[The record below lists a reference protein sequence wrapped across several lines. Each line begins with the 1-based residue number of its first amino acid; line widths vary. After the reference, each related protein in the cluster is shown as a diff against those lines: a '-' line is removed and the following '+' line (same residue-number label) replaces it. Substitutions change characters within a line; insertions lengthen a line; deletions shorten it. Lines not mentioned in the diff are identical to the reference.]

1 MATSTLPELREP
13 VPVRR
18 RVWQSPVGQPAWA
31 RPALLAIAALAG
43 LLYLWGADQDGYHSF
58 YANAVRSMT
67 VSWKAFLF
75 GSYDPA
81 NTITLD
87 KLPGFLWPQ
96 ALLAR
101 LLGFHGWALALP
113 QAVEG
118 VLSVLVLF
126 RTVRLW
132 AGAGAALLAA
142 ALFTLTPELVGLFRT
157 PVEEPVFTLL
167 LLLAA
172 ESAQRAVRTAGL
184 RALLLAGVWVGLA
197 FQAKMLEAWA
207 VLPVFAGV
215 YLLAAPTRLRRRLAQ
230 LALAGLV
237 TVAVSAAWM
246 ALVTLTPVADR
257 PYVDGTTD
265 NSAYSM
271 VVGYNFL
278 NRFSAVG
285 LTAERTGSVTV
296 DRSRTTAMPAQDG
309 GPQLNP
315 TDGRTGTAGPP
326 PGDQGDGGWAK
337 LLRSRFAS
345 QVGWLYPLAAISL
358 LHALLRRRRAPR
370 TDPLRAGYL
379 LWGGWATVF
388 FLSLSAGSI
397 GMHTYYLGSLAVALA
412 ALGGAGT
419 VLLWRDFGEGGPRA
433 LALPAAVAAS
443 VLWSGWLSWR
453 LPTFLPW
460 LAPTAVTTAAL
471 ALALLGTAKSRWFA
485 GLGAGRARIAT
496 AGIVAG
502 LVAALLAPT
511 AWAASVLD
519 PKYGSDLRGAVGPM
533 AAHRAAAQP
542 VSTRLTPQEQE
553 LFAYVQAHNGGAR
566 YLLAA
571 YPWQA
576 SSPYI
581 LATAA
586 RVLPMGGFTGQ
597 VPSPTA
603 EQLRELVADGR
614 LRHVLIGREPSGGV
628 MRGTTDWVRAHCTQ
642 VPPGDY
648 GQPTATAQVLYRC
661 GQQAI

>member
-31 RPALLAIAALAG
+31 RPALLGIAALAG

-67 VSWKAFLF
+67 VSWKAFVF

-126 RTVRLW
+126 RLVRLW

-215 YLLAAPTRLRRRLAQ
+215 YVLAAPTRLRRRLAH
-230 LALAGLV
+230 LALAALV

-285 LTAERTGSVTV
+285 LTAEQTGSVTV
-296 DRSRTTAMPAQDG
+296 DRSRAGAMAPAADG
-309 GPQLNP
+309 P
-315 TDGRTGTAGPP
+315 RTGPTQSRRTTAGPP
-326 PGDQGDGGWAK
+326 PGTKGDGGWTK
-337 LLRSRFAS
+337 LFRSQFAS
-345 QVGWLYPLAAISL
+345 QIGWLYPLAAISL
-358 LHALLRRRRAPR
+358 LCALLWRRREPR

-379 LWGGWATVF
+379 LWGGWAAVF
-388 FLSLSAGSI
+388 FLSLSAGTI

-419 VLLWRDFGEGGPRA
+419 VLLWQGFGRGGWRA
-433 LALPAAVAAS
+433 LALPSAVAAS

-453 LPTFLPW
+453 LPAFLPW
-460 LAPTAVTTAAL
+460 LAPTAVTAAAL
-471 ALALLGTAKSRWFA
+471 ALALLGTAKSGWFA
-485 GLGAGRARIAT
+485 GLGPSRATIARAGVA
-496 AGIVAG
+496 AG
-502 LVAALLAPT
+502 LVAALLTPT

-542 VSTRLTPQEQE
+542 VSTQLTPQQQE
-553 LFAYVQAHNGGAR
+553 LFGYVEAHNGGAR

-586 RVLPMGGFTGQ
+586 KVLPMGGFTGQ
-597 VPSPTA
+597 VPWPTA
-603 EQLRELVADGR
+603 DQLRDLVADGQV
-614 LRHVLIGREPSGGV
+614 RHVLIGRDPSGGAI
-628 MRGTTDWVRAHCTQ
+628 RDTTDWVRAHCTE

-648 GQPTATAQVLYRC
+648 DQQAASAQLLYRC
-661 GQQAI
+661 GS

>member
-1 MATSTLPELREP
+1 
-13 VPVRR
+13 
-18 RVWQSPVGQPAWA
+18 
-31 RPALLAIAALAG
+31 
-43 LLYLWGADQDGYHSF
+43 
-58 YANAVRSMT
+58 MT

-101 LLGFHGWALALP
+101 LLGFHPWALALP

-126 RTVRLW
+126 RAVRLW

-172 ESAQRAVRTAGL
+172 ESAQRAMRTAGL
-184 RALLLAGVWVGLA
+184 RALLLAGFWVGLA

-215 YLLAAPTRLRRRLAQ
+215 YLLAAPVPLRRRLGR

-237 TVAVSAAWM
+237 TVAVSGAWM
-246 ALVTLTPVADR
+246 AAVTLTPVADR

-278 NRFSAVG
+278 NRFSEVG
-285 LTAERTGSVTV
+285 LTAERTGSVIA
-296 DRSRTTAMPAQDG
+296 DRG
-309 GPQLNP
+309 G
-315 TDGRTGTAGPP
+315 AGPVNAGP
-326 PGDQGDGGWAK
+326 AAQVVVRPMSVTHSQESGAAKAAVASEGDGDGGWTK

-358 LHALLRRRRAPR
+358 LCALLWRRREPR
-370 TDPLRAGYL
+370 TDQLRAGYL
-379 LWGGWATVF
+379 LWGGWGAVF
-388 FLSLSAGSI
+388 FLSLSAGTI
-397 GMHTYYLGSLAVALA
+397 GLHTYYLGSLGVALA

-419 VLLWRDFGEGGPRA
+419 VLLWQAFRRGGWRSW
-433 LALPAAVAAS
+433 ALPSAVVAS
-443 VLWSGWLSWR
+443 VLWSGWLSCR
-453 LPTFLPW
+453 LPVFLPW
-460 LAPTAVTTAAL
+460 LAPTAVAVAAL
-471 ALALLGTAKSRWFA
+471 ALALLGTAKSGWFA
-485 GLGAGRARIAT
+485 VLWPSRASAPTKGGAVGVVGAV
-496 AGIVAG
+496 GVAG
-502 LVAALLAPT
+502 LAAGVTAAVLMPA
-511 AWAASVLD
+511 AWAVSVLD
-519 PKYGSDLRGAVGPM
+519 PKYGSDQRGTVGPV
-533 AAHRAAAQP
+533 AQHFTAAQE
-542 VSTRLTPQEQE
+542 VGTRLTPEQQA
-553 LFAYVQAHNGGAR
+553 LLAYVQAHNGGAR

-586 RVLPMGGFTGQ
+586 KVLPMGGFTGE
-597 VPSPTA
+597 VPWPTA
-603 EQLRELVADGR
+603 EQVRDLVADGR
-614 LRHVLIGREPSGGV
+614 LRHVLIGRDPAGGA
-628 MRGTTDWVRAHCTQ
+628 MREATDWVRAHCAA
-642 VPPGDY
+642 VPPTDY
-648 GQPTATAQVLYRC
+648 DQPPTAAQTLYRC
-661 GQQAI
+661 GA